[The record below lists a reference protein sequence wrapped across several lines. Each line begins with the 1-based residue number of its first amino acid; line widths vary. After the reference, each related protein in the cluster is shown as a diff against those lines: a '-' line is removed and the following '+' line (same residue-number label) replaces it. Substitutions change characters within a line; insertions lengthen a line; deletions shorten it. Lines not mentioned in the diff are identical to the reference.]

1 MEQYRIGKFTFDTY
15 EDYVRGK
22 ADVKNIYKITHS
34 VDIYRPD
41 VALRLYQSIRSGK
54 FKIYSEIG
62 EHFLLDLAD
71 IVAESA
77 KENKLPATEEALHQ
91 SKESKSG
98 QQAKSK
104 QEMSSKQQVKFKQ
117 KMSSKQQVKTKQETL
132 QKHQSAG
139 ADRSRMI
146 LGAVCMVAAIGCF
159 VWYFWSDFTN
169 SRGNKMND
177 YLRNLKETSQESQ
190 EMVETLSNDAFFRE
204 NAPELEAAAA
214 GMVGDEGTKTAEEY
228 SVLPEY
234 EAILQENQNFAGW
247 ITIEGTKVDY
257 PVMLTKSDADYYLMR
272 NFEGQNDINGTLF
285 MDARTNL
292 EQRSTN
298 IIIYGHNMKSGE
310 MFGGL
315 KKYLDEEY
323 WMEHKQIS
331 FDTIYEKGTYE
342 IFAVCL
348 AQVQYRDAEGFRYY
362 DFIQADSEEAFQEYL
377 DNIKQLSVFIETDMP
392 VYGDELLTLST
403 CNNYVEDGR
412 LFLVAKK
419 CMDAE

>member
-1 MEQYRIGKFTFDTY
+1 MEQYRIGKFVFDTY
-15 EDYVRGK
+15 EDYIRGQ
-22 ADVKNIYKITHS
+22 ADVKNIRKITHS
-34 VDIYRPD
+34 VDIYRPA

-54 FKIYSEIG
+54 IKIYSQIG

-77 KENKLPATEEALHQ
+77 KEHETSKRTEVF
-91 SKESKSG
+91 SKENGKSNIR
-98 QQAKSK
+98 QQTGVD
-104 QEMSSKQQVKFKQ
+104 MSRK
-117 KMSSKQQVKTKQETL
+117 
-132 QKHQSAG
+132 
-139 ADRSRMI
+139 I
-146 LGAVCMVAAIGCF
+146 LGAVCLAAAIVCF

-169 SRGNKMND
+169 SRGNKVNER
-177 YLRNLKETSQESQ
+177 LRELRGTSQET
-190 EMVETLSNDAFFRE
+190 VETLSNDEFFSE
-204 NAPELEAAAA
+204 GAPELEAAASGA
-214 GMVGDEGTKTAEEY
+214 VGGMMGEAAEAPA
-228 SVLPEY
+228 VLPEY
-234 EAILQENQNFAGW
+234 EAILQENQDFAGW

-257 PVMLTKSDADYYLMR
+257 PVMLTESDADYYLRR
-272 NFEGQNDINGTLF
+272 NYNGENDINGTLF

-292 EQRSTN
+292 KQRSTN

-315 KKYLDEEY
+315 KKYLNEDY

-362 DFIQADSEEAFQEYL
+362 DFIQADSEETFQEYL
-377 DNIKQLSVFIETDMP
+377 DNIEQLSVFIGTDMP
-392 VYGDELLTLST
+392 EYGDELLTLST

>member
-1 MEQYRIGKFTFDTY
+1 MEQYRIGKFKFDTY

-71 IVAESA
+71 IVAEDA
-77 KENKLPATEEALHQ
+77 KEKKSPLKVVETLPLDN
-91 SKESKSG
+91 
-98 QQAKSK
+98 
-104 QEMSSKQQVKFKQ
+104 V
-117 KMSSKQQVKTKQETL
+117 TKQT
-132 QKHQSAG
+132 QKPIPQKGHI
-139 ADRSRMI
+139 DKSRMI
-146 LGAVCMVAAIGCF
+146 LGAVCLAAAIGCF

-169 SRGNKMND
+169 SRGNKVND
-177 YLRNLKETSQESQ
+177 YLKRLKETSQESP
-190 EMVETLSNDAFFRE
+190 EIVETLSNNAFFDE

-214 GMVGDEGTKTAEEY
+214 GRAGETEDKKREELA
-228 SVLPEY
+228 VLTEY
-234 EAILQENQNFAGW
+234 ESILQENQDFAGW
-247 ITIEGTKVDY
+247 ITIDGTKVDY
-257 PVMLTKSDADYYLMR
+257 PVMLTPSDADYYLMR
-272 NFEGQNDINGTLF
+272 NFNRQDDINGTLF

-292 EQRSTN
+292 AERSTN

-315 KKYLDEEY
+315 KKYLDESY
-323 WMEHKQIS
+323 WMAHKQIS

-348 AQVQYRDAEGFRYY
+348 AQVQYRDTDAFRYY
-362 DFIQADSEEAFQEYL
+362 DFIEADSEEAFFDYL
-377 DNIKQLSVFIETDMP
+377 DNIKQLSVFMGTEMP
-392 VYGDELLTLST
+392 IYGDELLTLST

>member
-15 EDYVRGK
+15 EDYVRGQ

-34 VDIYRPD
+34 VDIYKPD

-54 FKIYSEIG
+54 IKIYSEIG

-77 KENKLPATEEALHQ
+77 KETRQTLKEEQ
-91 SKESKSG
+91 KKSG
-98 QQAKSK
+98 ETQEKPKKSHSDMGRK
-104 QEMSSKQQVKFKQ
+104 IF
-117 KMSSKQQVKTKQETL
+117 
-132 QKHQSAG
+132 
-139 ADRSRMI
+139 
-146 LGAVCMVAAIGCF
+146 GAVCFIAAIACF
-159 VWYFWSDFTN
+159 AWYFWSDYTN
-169 SRGNKMND
+169 SRGNQVND
-177 YLRNLKETSQESQ
+177 YLRNLRETSQESS
-190 EMVETLSNDAFFRE
+190 EVVETLSNDAFF
-204 NAPELEAAAA
+204 NASAPELEASAE
-214 GMVGDEGTKTAEEY
+214 GMVGGAVEETVEELT
-228 SVLPEY
+228 VLPEY
-234 EAILQENQNFAGW
+234 EAILLENPDFAGW
-247 ITIEGTKVDY
+247 ITIDGTKIDY

-272 NFEGQNDINGTLF
+272 NFNGQDDINGTLF

-323 WMEHKQIS
+323 WLNHQEIS

-348 AQVQYRDAEGFRYY
+348 AEVQYRDVEGFRYY
-362 DFIQADSEEAFQEYL
+362 DFIEANSEEEFEEFL
-377 DNIKQLSVFIETDMP
+377 DNIEQLSVFTGAEMP
-392 VYGDELLTLST
+392 VYGDEILTLST

-419 CMDAE
+419 CKDAE

>member
-71 IVAESA
+71 IVAENA
-77 KENKLPATEEALHQ
+77 KENKLPSAVEET
-91 SKESKSG
+91 SPSG
-98 QQAKSK
+98 KVIK
-104 QEMSSKQQVKFKQ
+104 PRQETSSKKQ
-117 KMSSKQQVKTKQETL
+117 S
-132 QKHQSAG
+132 

-146 LGAVCMVAAIGCF
+146 LGAVCLAAAIGCF

-169 SRGNKMND
+169 SRGNKTND
-177 YLRNLKETSQESQ
+177 YLRKLKETSQESS
-190 EMVETLSNDAFFRE
+190 ERVETLSNDAFFHE
-204 NAPELEAAAA
+204 DAPELEAAAA
-214 GMVGDEGTKTAEEY
+214 GQAGETDAKTMEEP
-228 SVLPEY
+228 SVLAEY
-234 EAILQENQNFAGW
+234 EAILQENQDFAGW

-272 NFEGQNDINGTLF
+272 NFNGQDDINGTLF

-292 EQRSTN
+292 KKRSTN

-315 KKYLDEEY
+315 KKYLDENY
-323 WMEHKQIS
+323 WMEHKQIF

-348 AQVQYRDAEGFRYY
+348 AQVQYRDTEGFRYY

-377 DNIKQLSVFIETDMP
+377 DNIKQLSVFIGTEMP

>member
-1 MEQYRIGKFTFDTY
+1 MEEYRIGKFTFDTY

-22 ADVKNIYKITHS
+22 ADVKTIYKITHS

-41 VALRLYQSIRSGK
+41 VALRLYQAIRNGK
-54 FKIYSEIG
+54 LKIYSEIG
-62 EHFLLDLAD
+62 ERFLLDLAD

-77 KENKLPATEEALHQ
+77 DKKKQPEKIEEN
-91 SKESKSG
+91 SKSEK
-98 QQAKSK
+98 QA
-104 QEMSSKQQVKFKQ
+104 QVKQTKP
-117 KMSSKQQVKTKQETL
+117 KDEVKVKQETV
-132 QKHQSAG
+132 AG
-139 ADRSRMI
+139 DRSRKI
-146 LGAVCMVAAIGCF
+146 LGAVCFVAAIACF

-169 SRGNKMND
+169 ARGNKVND
-177 YLRNLKETSQESQ
+177 YLRDLKENPQEQ
-190 EMVETLSNDAFFRE
+190 AEEVETLSNDAFFVAS
-204 NAPELEAAAA
+204 APELEASAT
-214 GMVGDEGTKTAEEY
+214 GETAVESIENLT
-228 SVLPEY
+228 VLPEY
-234 EAILQENQNFAGW
+234 EAILQENQDFAGW
-247 ITIEGTKVDY
+247 ITIEGTKIDY

-272 NFEGQNDINGTLF
+272 NFNRQDDINGTLF

-315 KKYLDEEY
+315 KSYLNEDY
-323 WMEHKQIS
+323 WLEHQQIS
-331 FDTIYEKGTYE
+331 FDTIYESGTYE

-348 AQVQYRDAEGFRYY
+348 AQVQYQNEDGFRYY

-377 DNIKQLSVFIETDMP
+377 DNIEQLSVFMGTDMP

>member
-1 MEQYRIGKFTFDTY
+1 MEEYRIGKFTFDTY

-22 ADVKNIYKITHS
+22 ADVKTIYKITHS
-34 VDIYRPD
+34 VDIHRPD
-41 VALRLYQSIRSGK
+41 VALRLYQAIRNGK
-54 FKIYSEIG
+54 LKIYSEIG
-62 EHFLLDLAD
+62 ERFLLDLAD

-77 KENKLPATEEALHQ
+77 DKNKQPGKTEEN
-91 SKESKSG
+91 SKSEKQAQVKQRNVAQQQTQVKQQNIVQQQKQTKPKDESK
-98 QQAKSK
+98 
-104 QEMSSKQQVKFKQ
+104 V
-117 KMSSKQQVKTKQETL
+117 KQETA
-132 QKHQSAG
+132 AG
-139 ADRSRMI
+139 DRSRKI
-146 LGAVCMVAAIGCF
+146 LGAVCFVAAIACF

-169 SRGNKMND
+169 ARGNKVND
-177 YLRNLKETSQESQ
+177 YLRDLKENPQEQ
-190 EMVETLSNDAFFRE
+190 AEEVETLSNDAFFVAS
-204 NAPELEAAAA
+204 APELEAAAA
-214 GMVGDEGTKTAEEY
+214 GETAAESVENLT
-228 SVLPEY
+228 VLPEY
-234 EAILQENQNFAGW
+234 EAILQENQDFAGW
-247 ITIEGTKVDY
+247 ITIEGTKIDY

-272 NFEGQNDINGTLF
+272 NFNRQDDINGILF

-315 KKYLDEEY
+315 KSYLNEDY
-323 WMEHKQIS
+323 WLEHQQIS
-331 FDTIYEKGTYE
+331 FDTIYESGTYE

-348 AQVQYRDAEGFRYY
+348 AQVQYQNEDGFRYY

-377 DNIKQLSVFIETDMP
+377 DNIEQLSVFMGTDMP

>member
-1 MEQYRIGKFTFDTY
+1 MEQYRIGNFTFDTY

-22 ADVKNIYKITHS
+22 ADVKTIYKITHS

-41 VALRLYQSIRSGK
+41 VALRLYQAIRSGK
-54 FKIYSEIG
+54 IKIFSEIG
-62 EHFLLDLAD
+62 ERFLLDLAD
-71 IVAESA
+71 IVAESSKKNKQPTRD
-77 KENKLPATEEALHQ
+77 KEDLKKANQTKP
-91 SKESKSG
+91 
-98 QQAKSK
+98 
-104 QEMSSKQQVKFKQ
+104 KQQ
-117 KMSSKQQVKTKQETL
+117 TGPKQETREK
-132 QKHQSAG
+132 QQTAG
-139 ADRSRMI
+139 GDKSRKI
-146 LGAVCMVAAIGCF
+146 LGSICFVAAIACF

-169 SRGNKMND
+169 ARGNKVND
-177 YLRNLKETSQESQ
+177 YLRELKENPQEQAQ
-190 EMVETLSNDAFFRE
+190 EVETLSNDAFFLE
-204 NAPELEAAAA
+204 SAPELEAAAA
-214 GMVGDEGTKTAEEY
+214 GEAVTASVENLT
-228 SVLPEY
+228 VLPEY

-247 ITIEGTKVDY
+247 ITIEGTKIDY

-272 NFEGQNDINGTLF
+272 NFNGQDDINGTLF

-315 KKYLDEEY
+315 KSYLNEGY
-323 WMEHKQIS
+323 WQEHRQIF

-348 AQVQYRDAEGFRYY
+348 AQVQYRDEEGFRYY

-377 DNIKQLSVFIETDMP
+377 DNIEQLSVFMGTDMP
-392 VYGDELLTLST
+392 VYGDEILTLST

>member
-1 MEQYRIGKFTFDTY
+1 MEEYRIGKFTFDTY

-22 ADVKNIYKITHS
+22 ADVKTIYKITHS

-41 VALRLYQSIRSGK
+41 VALRLYQAIRNGK
-54 FKIYSEIG
+54 LKIYSEIG
-62 EHFLLDLAD
+62 ERFLLDLAD

-77 KENKLPATEEALHQ
+77 DKNKQPGKTEEN
-91 SKESKSG
+91 SKSEKQAQVKQRNVAQQQTQVKQQNIVQQQKQTKPKDESK
-98 QQAKSK
+98 
-104 QEMSSKQQVKFKQ
+104 V
-117 KMSSKQQVKTKQETL
+117 KQETA
-132 QKHQSAG
+132 AG
-139 ADRSRMI
+139 DRSRKI
-146 LGAVCMVAAIGCF
+146 LGAVCFVAAIACF

-169 SRGNKMND
+169 ARGNKVND
-177 YLRNLKETSQESQ
+177 YLRDLKENPQEQ
-190 EMVETLSNDAFFRE
+190 AEEVETLSNDAFFVAS
-204 NAPELEAAAA
+204 APELEAAAA
-214 GMVGDEGTKTAEEY
+214 GETAAESVENLT
-228 SVLPEY
+228 VLPEY
-234 EAILQENQNFAGW
+234 EAILQENQDFAGW
-247 ITIEGTKVDY
+247 ITIEGTKIDY

-272 NFEGQNDINGTLF
+272 NFNRQDDINGTLF

-315 KKYLDEEY
+315 KSYLNEDY
-323 WMEHKQIS
+323 WLEHQQIS
-331 FDTIYEKGTYE
+331 FDTIYESGTYE

-348 AQVQYRDAEGFRYY
+348 AQVQYQNEDGFRYY

-377 DNIKQLSVFIETDMP
+377 DNIEQLSVFMGTDMP

>member
-1 MEQYRIGKFTFDTY
+1 MEEYRIGKFTFDTY

-22 ADVKNIYKITHS
+22 ADVKTIYKITHS

-41 VALRLYQSIRSGK
+41 VALRLYQAIRNGK
-54 FKIYSEIG
+54 LKIYSEIG
-62 EHFLLDLAD
+62 ERFLLDLAD

-77 KENKLPATEEALHQ
+77 DKKKQPEKIEEN
-91 SKESKSG
+91 SKSEK
-98 QQAKSK
+98 QA
-104 QEMSSKQQVKFKQ
+104 QVKQTKP
-117 KMSSKQQVKTKQETL
+117 KDEAKVKQETV
-132 QKHQSAG
+132 AG
-139 ADRSRMI
+139 DRSRKI
-146 LGAVCMVAAIGCF
+146 LGAVCFVAAIACF

-169 SRGNKMND
+169 ARGNKVND
-177 YLRNLKETSQESQ
+177 YLRDLKENPQEQ
-190 EMVETLSNDAFFRE
+190 AEEVETLSNDAFFVAS
-204 NAPELEAAAA
+204 APELEASAT
-214 GMVGDEGTKTAEEY
+214 GETAVESIENLT
-228 SVLPEY
+228 VLPEY
-234 EAILQENQNFAGW
+234 EAILQENQDFAGW
-247 ITIEGTKVDY
+247 ITIEGTKIDY

-272 NFEGQNDINGTLF
+272 NFNRQDDINGTLF

-310 MFGGL
+310 MFGSL
-315 KKYLDEEY
+315 KSYLNEDY
-323 WMEHKQIS
+323 WLEHQQIS
-331 FDTIYEKGTYE
+331 FDTIYESGTYE

-348 AQVQYRDAEGFRYY
+348 AQVQYQNEDGFRYY

-377 DNIKQLSVFIETDMP
+377 DNIEQLSVFMGTDMP

>member
-71 IVAESA
+71 IVAENA
-77 KENKLPATEEALHQ
+77 KEDKLKTAVEDTASQ
-91 SKESKSG
+91 GKGIKQG
-98 QQAKSK
+98 QENLQQQQTKPR
-104 QEMSSKQQVKFKQ
+104 QDISSKKQ
-117 KMSSKQQVKTKQETL
+117 TTSKQETL
-132 QKHQSAG
+132 PKKQSS
-139 ADRSRMI
+139 DKSRMI
-146 LGAVCMVAAIGCF
+146 LGAVCLVAAIGCF
-159 VWYFWSDFTN
+159 IWYFWSDFTN
-169 SRGNKMND
+169 SRGNKTND
-177 YLRNLKETSQESQ
+177 YLRKLKETSQESP
-190 EMVETLSNDAFFRE
+190 EMVETLSNDAFFVE
-204 NAPELEAAAA
+204 GAPELEAAAA
-214 GMVGDEGTKTAEEY
+214 GETGGTEAETMEEL
-228 SVLPEY
+228 SVLAEY
-234 EAILQENQNFAGW
+234 EAILQENQDFAGW

-257 PVMLTKSDADYYLMR
+257 PVMLTKSDTDYYLMR
-272 NFEGQNDINGTLF
+272 NFNRQDDINGTLF

-292 EQRSTN
+292 KQRSTN

-315 KKYLDEEY
+315 KKYLDEDY

-348 AQVQYRDAEGFRYY
+348 AQVQYRDTEGFRYY
-362 DFIQADSEEAFQEYL
+362 DFIQADSEESFQEYL
-377 DNIKQLSVFIETDMP
+377 DNIKQLSVFIGTEMP

-403 CNNYVEDGR
+403 CKNYVEDGR

>member
-15 EDYVRGK
+15 EDYVRGQ
-22 ADVKNIYKITHS
+22 ADVKNIRKITNS
-34 VDIYRPD
+34 VDIYHPD

-54 FKIYSEIG
+54 IKIYSEIG
-62 EHFLLDLAD
+62 EHFLMDLAD
-71 IVAESA
+71 IVADNA
-77 KENKLPATEEALHQ
+77 KKNSELTETEEHQ
-91 SKESKSG
+91 KRNAKLQEKGQNASSDKSR
-98 QQAKSK
+98 K
-104 QEMSSKQQVKFKQ
+104 
-117 KMSSKQQVKTKQETL
+117 L
-132 QKHQSAG
+132 
-139 ADRSRMI
+139 
-146 LGAVCMVAAIGCF
+146 LGTVCFLAAIACF

-177 YLRNLKETSQESQ
+177 YLRRLKEAPQDATET
-190 EMVETLSNDAFFRE
+190 VETLSNSAFFD
-204 NAPELEAAAA
+204 ADSPELEAAAEGAVA
-214 GMVGDEGTKTAEEY
+214 GNMVTSLAEPV
-228 SVLPEY
+228 VLPEY
-234 EAILQENQNFAGW
+234 EAILEENQDFGGW

-272 NFEGQNDINGTLF
+272 NFNGQSDINGTLF

-315 KKYLDEEY
+315 KKYLDEDY
-323 WMEHKQIS
+323 WFEHKEIS

-348 AQVQYRDAEGFRYY
+348 AQVQYRDTEGFRYY
-362 DFIQADSEEAFQEYL
+362 DFIQADSEEDFQEFL
-377 DNIKQLSVFIETDMP
+377 DQIKQLSVFTVTDVP
-392 VYGDELLTLST
+392 TYGDELLTLST